1 MSAIVDR
8 SANIIP
14 EVLPHLTK
22 EPQGVEAYGHFSA
35 MLSTKPILKIPRL
48 RFNQVNI
55 SSISN
60 TNPFSN

>member
-22 EPQGVEAYGHFSA
+22 EPQDFEAYGHFSA
-35 MLSTKPILKIPRL
+35 MLST
-48 RFNQVNI
+48 
-55 SSISN
+55 
-60 TNPFSN
+60 